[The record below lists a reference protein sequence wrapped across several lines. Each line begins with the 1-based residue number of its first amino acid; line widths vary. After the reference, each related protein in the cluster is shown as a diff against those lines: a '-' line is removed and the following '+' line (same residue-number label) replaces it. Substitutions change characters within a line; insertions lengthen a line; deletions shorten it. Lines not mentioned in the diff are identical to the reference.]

1 MTVLRL
7 RATGLTWLETD
18 GELVALDEQA
28 ATYLSG
34 NPAAA
39 LLWPELAAGA
49 TKDDLVEAL
58 LDAFEV
64 DRPRAEADVEAFVA
78 DLQARNLLQEEE
90 R

>member
-1 MTVLRL
+1 VTILRL
-7 RATGLTWLETD
+7 RAGGLTWLETD
-18 GELVALDEQA
+18 GELVALDEQS

-34 NPAAA
+34 NPAAT

-58 LDAFEV
+58 LDAFEL
-64 DRPRAEADVEAFVA
+64 DREQAVADVDAFVS

>member
-1 MTVLRL
+1 VTVLRL
-7 RATGLTWLETD
+7 RAAGLTWLETD

-34 NPAAA
+34 NPAAT

-58 LDAFEV
+58 LDGFEI
-64 DRPRAEADVEAFVA
+64 DRARAEADVEAFVA
-78 DLQARNLLQEEE
+78 DLQARNLLLEEQ